1 MRRENEKGRANP
13 MAMSAEERQQMLLT
27 QPVEKIIPKMAL
39 PTICS
44 MLITSIYNMADTYF
58 VSQIGTAE
66 ATASGTSASAAVGIV
81 FSVMAMIQALA
92 FMFGMGSGTNVS
104 HLLGM
109 GKRKEAEVYSAVGF
123 FSAVAAGVLIA
134 VLGNVFNEPLMRLLG
149 ATETA
154 MPYALDYA
162 RYIFLAAPFMMGSL
176 SMNNLLRFQGLAT
189 YGMVGIISGGL
200 LNMLLDPLLI
210 FVFDMGIAGASIA
223 TAISQLTSFVILLV
237 MCSTHADAITIH
249 PRNYRPTKQMYAKI
263 LNNGLPSLGRQGIM
277 SVSTS
282 LLNNAAAV
290 YGDPAIAAF
299 AIVSRCL
306 NFVNSTV
313 VGFGQGFQ
321 PVCGFNYGAR
331 KYDRMHRA
339 FSFSVKVTTIVLL
352 VLGAAG
358 FAFAEPVV
366 TLFRRSDP
374 EVIRIGTET
383 FRIQILTVW
392 AWGYYAEQ
400 HVHAGDWLRHPLDD
414 SGGGASGLVPDS
426 DAAGAAERVGAARAG
441 SLPAAG
447 GCADACPRRLDDDEG
462 HSYAEG
468 ANGAGNRVKPL
479 QIA

>member
-1 MRRENEKGRANP
+1 MRIENEKGRANP

-81 FSVMAMIQALA
+81 FSAMAMIQALA

-176 SMNNLLRFQGLAT
+176 SMNNLLRFQGLAM

-249 PRNYRPTKQMYAKI
+249 PRNYRPTKQMYGKI

-392 AWGYYAEQ
+392 AWGFITLSNMYTQAIGYGIRSTILA
-400 HVHAGDWLRHPLDD
+400 
-414 SGGGASGLVPDS
+414 
-426 DAAGAAERVGAARAG
+426 AARQG
-441 SLPAAG
+441 LFLIPTLLVLPNVWG
-447 GCADACPRRLDDDEG
+447 LRGLEVCQPLADVLTLALAVWMMTKVIRAQKAQMAQET
-462 HSYAEG
+462 A
-468 ANGAGNRVKPL
+468 
-479 QIA
+479 

>member
-1 MRRENEKGRANP
+1 

-176 SMNNLLRFQGLAT
+176 SMN
-189 YGMVGIISGGL
+189 
-200 LNMLLDPLLI
+200 
-210 FVFDMGIAGASIA
+210 
-223 TAISQLTSFVILLV
+223 TS
-237 MCSTHADAITIH
+237 C
-249 PRNYRPTKQMYAKI
+249 
-263 LNNGLPSLGRQGIM
+263 
-277 SVSTS
+277 
-282 LLNNAAAV
+282 
-290 YGDPAIAAF
+290 AF
-299 AIVSRCL
+299 KA
-306 NFVNSTV
+306 
-313 VGFGQGFQ
+313 
-321 PVCGFNYGAR
+321 
-331 KYDRMHRA
+331 
-339 FSFSVKVTTIVLL
+339 
-352 VLGAAG
+352 
-358 FAFAEPVV
+358 
-366 TLFRRSDP
+366 
-374 EVIRIGTET
+374 
-383 FRIQILTVW
+383 
-392 AWGYYAEQ
+392 
-400 HVHAGDWLRHPLDD
+400 
-414 SGGGASGLVPDS
+414 
-426 DAAGAAERVGAARAG
+426 
-441 SLPAAG
+441 
-447 GCADACPRRLDDDEG
+447 
-462 HSYAEG
+462 
-468 ANGAGNRVKPL
+468 
-479 QIA
+479 

>member
-1 MRRENEKGRANP
+1 
-13 MAMSAEERQQMLLT
+13 
-27 QPVEKIIPKMAL
+27 
-39 PTICS
+39 
-44 MLITSIYNMADTYF
+44 
-58 VSQIGTAE
+58 
-66 ATASGTSASAAVGIV
+66 
-81 FSVMAMIQALA
+81 MAMIQALA

-237 MCSTHADAITIH
+237 MCGTHADAITIH

-392 AWGYYAEQ
+392 AWGFITLSNMYTQAIGYGIRSTILA
-400 HVHAGDWLRHPLDD
+400 
-414 SGGGASGLVPDS
+414 
-426 DAAGAAERVGAARAG
+426 AARQG
-441 SLPAAG
+441 LFLIPTLLVLPNVWG
-447 GCADACPRRLDDDEG
+447 LRGLEVCQPLADVLTLALAVWMMTKVIRAQKAQMAQET
-462 HSYAEG
+462 A
-468 ANGAGNRVKPL
+468 
-479 QIA
+479 

>member
-1 MRRENEKGRANP
+1 MLDEPTAMLDPRGRRE
-13 MAMSAEERQQMLLT
+13 
-27 QPVEKIIPKMAL
+27 
-39 PTICS
+39 
-44 MLITSIYNMADTYF
+44 
-58 VSQIGTAE
+58 
-66 ATASGTSASAAVGIV
+66 
-81 FSVMAMIQALA
+81 
-92 FMFGMGSGTNVS
+92 
-104 HLLGM
+104 
-109 GKRKEAEVYSAVGF
+109 
-123 FSAVAAGVLIA
+123 
-134 VLGNVFNEPLMRLLG
+134 
-149 ATETA
+149 
-154 MPYALDYA
+154 
-162 RYIFLAAPFMMGSL
+162 
-176 SMNNLLRFQGLAT
+176 
-189 YGMVGIISGGL
+189 
-200 LNMLLDPLLI
+200 
-210 FVFDMGIAGASIA
+210 VFDTVRRLNREMGI
-223 TAISQLTSFVILLV
+223 TVLFVTHFMDEAVKADRVIIIDSGRLCLDGTPREV
-237 MCSTHADAITIH
+237 FREGGHADAITIH

-383 FRIQILTVW
+383 FRVQILTVW
-392 AWGYYAEQ
+392 AWGFITLSNMYTQAIGYGIRSTILA
-400 HVHAGDWLRHPLDD
+400 
-414 SGGGASGLVPDS
+414 
-426 DAAGAAERVGAARAG
+426 AARQG
-441 SLPAAG
+441 LFLIPTLLVLPNVWG
-447 GCADACPRRLDDDEG
+447 LRGLEVCQPLADVLTLALAVWMMTKVIRAQKAQMAKET
-462 HSYAEG
+462 A
-468 ANGAGNRVKPL
+468 
-479 QIA
+479 

>member
-1 MRRENEKGRANP
+1 

-66 ATASGTSASAAVGIV
+66 ASASGTSASAAVGIV

-249 PRNYRPTKQMYAKI
+249 PRNYRPTRQMYAKI

-339 FSFSVKVTTIVLL
+339 FSFSVKVTTIVLRCWARRASPL
-352 VLGAAG
+352 PSRSSRCSAA
-358 FAFAEPVV
+358 P
-366 TLFRRSDP
+366 TRRSSASARKP
-374 EVIRIGTET
+374 SA
-383 FRIQILTVW
+383 FRF
-392 AWGYYAEQ
+392 
-400 HVHAGDWLRHPLDD
+400 
-414 SGGGASGLVPDS
+414 
-426 DAAGAAERVGAARAG
+426 
-441 SLPAAG
+441 
-447 GCADACPRRLDDDEG
+447 
-462 HSYAEG
+462 
-468 ANGAGNRVKPL
+468 
-479 QIA
+479 